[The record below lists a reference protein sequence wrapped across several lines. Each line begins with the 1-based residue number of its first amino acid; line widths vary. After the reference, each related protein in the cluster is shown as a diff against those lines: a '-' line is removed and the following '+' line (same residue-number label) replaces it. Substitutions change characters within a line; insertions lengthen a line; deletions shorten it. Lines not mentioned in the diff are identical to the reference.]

1 MEPQTRFRALRA
13 QANLDQAAVAELLNI
28 SPSQYG
34 KIERGESQAD
44 PLKLR
49 LLAGRYQVSID
60 YLLGL
65 SSDPGAPADSSGSSL
80 PPPDPIR
87 EGVTQEYDRMDVF
100 NRRLLY
106 SIAVAMR
113 QTQEQRQIK

>member
-13 QANLDQAAVAELLNI
+13 QHNLDQASVAELLSI

-34 KIERGESQAD
+34 KIERGDSQAD

-49 LLAGRYQVSID
+49 LLAGRYAVSID

-65 SSDPGAPADSSGSSL
+65 SNDPGTPADSSGSAL

-87 EGVTQEYDRMDVF
+87 EGVTLEYDRMDVF

-106 SIAVAMR
+106 AIAVAIR
-113 QTQEQRQIK
+113 QAQEQRQIK